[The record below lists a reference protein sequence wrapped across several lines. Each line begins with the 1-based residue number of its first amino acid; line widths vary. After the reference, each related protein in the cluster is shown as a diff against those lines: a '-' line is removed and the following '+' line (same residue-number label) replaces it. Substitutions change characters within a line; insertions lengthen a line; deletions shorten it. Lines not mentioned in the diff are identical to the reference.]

1 MNDLEWFKIVE
12 KIRIKVEKELNAS
25 GQCKNCI
32 GNDCDAHR
40 EGLYEEIRREDY
52 PETV

>member
-1 MNDLEWFKIVE
+1 MNDVEWFKIVE
-12 KIRIKVEKELNAS
+12 EIREKVEKELEKNM
-25 GQCKNCI
+25 QCNDCI

-40 EGLYEEIRREDY
+40 EGLFEEIRREDY